1 MRVELTSACSDDG
14 GSASSAASR
23 AASAAALSAPKA
35 SDVVG
40 SVTAAAGD
48 WAR

>member
-14 GSASSAASR
+14 GSASSTASR
-23 AASAAALSAPKA
+23 AASAAALPAPKA

-40 SVTAAAGD
+40 SATAAAGD